1 VLGLALAQ
9 SAVVIVDYFFGKFF
23 QDITFH
29 ASHDEWH
36 HFVMQLVKSF
46 SLVVGKEEF
55 IFFESG
61 QIDLKQLLVVLFE
74 EIFGVEIPG
83 HEEVEEA
90 PKLNQPIL
98 DGRSCQYKPMQSFE
112 LFNGFEFQCFYIF
125 DQMPLIQNQKL
136 HIDLLEHALI
146 LLNDTVSCDEEDW
159 VVRFLLLQ
167 DLWEFLL
174 VVDHEY
180 LANGV
185 LEVLAVLEGPM
196 LHQSVR
202 TDDQTVQVIL
212 LLPQLHR
219 LLVLVLNH

>member
-1 VLGLALAQ
+1 
-9 SAVVIVDYFFGKFF
+9 
-23 QDITFH
+23 
-29 ASHDEWH
+29 
-36 HFVMQLVKSF
+36 
-46 SLVVGKEEF
+46 
-55 IFFESG
+55 
-61 QIDLKQLLVVLFE
+61 
-74 EIFGVEIPG
+74 
-83 HEEVEEA
+83 
-90 PKLNQPIL
+90 
-98 DGRSCQYKPMQSFE
+98 
-112 LFNGFEFQCFYIF
+112 
-125 DQMPLIQNQKL
+125 MPLIQNQKL

-146 LLNDTVSCDEEDW
+146 LLNDAVSCDEEDW

-219 LLVLVLNH
+219 LLVLVLNN